1 MAIQLMNKEYTF
13 DSMIDIEQDIF
24 DCLNPLYNA
33 ASIAIPVD
41 ENEERVGFI
50 RVRVDWIDG

>member
-1 MAIQLMNKEYTF
+1 MSKEYTF

-24 DCLNPLYNA
+24 DSLNPIYNA
-33 ASIAIPVD
+33 AAIAIPVD
-41 ENEERVGFI
+41 ENEERVGLI